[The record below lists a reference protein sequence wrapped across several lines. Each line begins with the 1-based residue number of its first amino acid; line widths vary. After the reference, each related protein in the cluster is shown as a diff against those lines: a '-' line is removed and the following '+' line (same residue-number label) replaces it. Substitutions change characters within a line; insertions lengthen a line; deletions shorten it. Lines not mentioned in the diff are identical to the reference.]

1 MDDTR
6 WAKYAALGGVW
17 FVVLVWVAGALAGTP
32 PTMNASDADVAEYF
46 TDNPDLIKCAAW
58 LAGAA
63 TVGLLWWFGSV
74 WRRLR
79 AAEGGQTRMCVV
91 ALAGLTLA
99 GAVHLM
105 SEAINATL
113 AMRYDSG
120 GAEAAPFFWTMSS
133 ALVAMSGFGLV
144 TFLAA
149 VSVLTFR
156 TGAFPKR
163 SAYIG
168 WLATLFL
175 LLGTLNVATSATIFL
190 GLGFI
195 GFTLMSIWVLVIS
208 WDLWKNP
215 SAPAT

>member
-46 TDNPDLIKCAAW
+46 TDNPDLVKGAAW

-63 TVGLLWWFGSV
+63 TIGLVWWFGSV

-91 ALAGLTLA
+91 ALVGLTLA
-99 GAVHLM
+99 GAVHLV
-105 SEAINATL
+105 SEVINATL
-113 AMRYDSG
+113 AMRHDKG
-120 GAEAAPFFWTMSS
+120 GAEVAPFFWTMSS
-133 ALVAMSGFGLV
+133 ALVAMSFFGLV
-144 TFLAA
+144 TFVAA
-149 VSVLTFR
+149 VTALTFR
-156 TGAFPKR
+156 TGAFPKW

-168 WLATLFL
+168 WLAALLL
-175 LLGTLNVATSATIFL
+175 LLGTLNVATSASIFL
-190 GLGFI
+190 VLGLI

-215 SAPAT
+215 SAPAM